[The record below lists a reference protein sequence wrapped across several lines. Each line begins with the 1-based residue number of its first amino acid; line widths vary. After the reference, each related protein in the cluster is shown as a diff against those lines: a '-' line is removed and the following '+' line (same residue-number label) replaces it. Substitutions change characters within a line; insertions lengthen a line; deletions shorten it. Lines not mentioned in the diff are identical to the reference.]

1 MTLRRFLMLLFG
13 LGLLLV
19 PSIPLAPA
27 PAHAQVICDPPGPPP
42 RFGCTWSIDTC
53 DWICAI
59 CDPFGPPPRAS
70 CTWDGNTCNWT
81 CPGFTGVDVTVKTTK
96 APVHDAT
103 VYVRL
108 SSICTATGAGGSC
121 GGSFAGSRTMSVAD
135 KCEAIAD
142 TISVNCREAGYEVTV
157 NDCAQHATLTASN
170 LGCPATAF
178 ALGVSNDPG
187 VFDETESAALPDGE
201 AEKISGST
209 ASCGRRPGAVN
220 NLLLTP
226 QGGGDLL
233 LTWDDT
239 TDADDYVVYS
249 DTAPNG
255 AFSAV
260 AGTASSGTVGL
271 SVGALPGDQYYLVAG
286 RNQGCGI
293 GPKH

>member
-1 MTLRRFLMLLFG
+1 MLLFG
-13 LGLLLV
+13 LGLLLA
-19 PSIPLAPA
+19 PSIPLVPSPSAY
-27 PAHAQVICDPPGPPP
+27 AQVICDPPGPPP
-42 RFGCTWSIDTC
+42 RFGCTWSLDIC

-59 CDPFGPPPRAS
+59 CDPFGPAPRTS
-70 CTWDGNTCNWT
+70 CTWDGNICNWT
-81 CPGFTGVDVTVKTTK
+81 CLGYTGIDVTVKTQK
-96 APVHDAT
+96 APIHDAT

-121 GGSFAGSRTMSVAD
+121 GGSFAGSHAMSTAE

-142 TISVNCREAGYEVTV
+142 TISINCTDAGYEVTV
-157 NDCAQHATLTASN
+157 DDCEQHATLIASN

-178 ALGVSNDPG
+178 ALGVSNDSG
-187 VFDETESAALPDGE
+187 VFDETESGALPDGE
-201 AEKISGST
+201 SEAISGST
-209 ASCGRRPGAVN
+209 TSCGHRPGAVS

-226 QGGGDLL
+226 QGGGADLL

-249 DTAPNG
+249 DTTPNG
-255 AFSAV
+255 AFSTV
-260 AGTASSGTVGL
+260 AGTASSGTIGL
-271 SVGALPGDQYYLVAG
+271 SVGTLPGNQYYLVAG